1 MYKEKKPVPFQ
12 QVVDALLD
20 DTKPFPARFIYRFSD
35 LSPDEL
41 SLLKQNWGQAS
52 LRRRQAVM
60 EDVEEFNSDF
70 VLNFYDIAM
79 LAIQDPDALVR
90 LLAIHTLAEYDDAE
104 LVDVFIQLAEHDQ
117 EAPVRA
123 AAANALGHFV
133 QLGELEELPKSYLK
147 RVENCLLRICTG
159 EDEKIVRR
167 RALEGLGYSSRDE
180 VNSLIKTAYRSEDTD
195 WLISSLVAM
204 GRSYNPDWRDDV
216 LAALTDSRA
225 DVRAEAITAAGELEL
240 KEALRPLLKALKEKD
255 PEIRYAAIWA
265 LSQIGG
271 DEVRPALERLLE
283 RATDDEEEELLEA
296 ALENLAFTED
306 MEKFLMLDFDEADLN
321 NLDVLDEEDF
331 EEEE

>member
-41 SLLKQNWGQAS
+41 SLLKQNWGQVP

-79 LAIQDPDALVR
+79 LAVQDPDALVR

-133 QLGELEELPKSYLK
+133 QLGELEELPKPYLK

-216 LAALTDSRA
+216 MAALMDSRA
-225 DVRAEAITAAGELEL
+225 DVRVEAITAAGELEL
-240 KEALRPLLKALKEKD
+240 KEALRPLMKALKEKD

-271 DEVRPALERLLE
+271 EEVRPALERLLR

-306 MEKFLMLDFDEADLN
+306 MEKFLMLDFDEEDLN
-321 NLDVLDEEDF
+321 NLNDLDEEDF